1 MKKNKFNIG
10 LASIALLLIWII
22 TWSFFG
28 IYRGILA
35 TELATK
41 DLIIS
46 AANTPASPVVVQSDY
61 NEQNWEL
68 HVTLINTGI
77 MPIKILN
84 KSLVLT
90 PKWQQQVA
98 IALNIPMNVTLNW
111 GEAFVVK
118 TKLNTNKDN
127 FKLWDVL
134 TSSFDYVYPISNDVY
149 TLTHVF
155 VKSNMVN
162 KNNNVMNQNWDNY
175 NLQNK
180 YKEQTIKDYNNKNNQ
195 K

>member
-68 HVTLINTGI
+68 HVTLVNTGI